1 MFQNT
6 SINNHP
12 TRELSNQQMR
22 EMDIWAFIPEEGVS
36 HFHYENYTCKWIHL
50 HNRWKFS
57 LK

>member
-50 HNRWKFS
+50 HN
-57 LK
+57 